1 MILLTNLDSIIES
14 LYLNIPLTNKFR
26 DSKIIVNP
34 ENITYLVGKTIVINR
49 FSYSNEDINI
59 LIKNNNKIV
68 SRLFSND
75 SRINFIPYFPRMC
88 SKIFWNGEYVKFL
101 NEDIYENVDYVFDGE
116 SLFYP
121 KCKEYLNILGEHS
134 DCNALGYLLY
144 QLGENIYQET
154 PFIDLDIVKIG
165 KGIFP

>member
-1 MILLTNLDSIIES
+1 MILLTNLDSVIES
-14 LYLNIPLTNKFR
+14 LYLDIPLTNKFR

-34 ENITYLVGKTIVINR
+34 ENITYLVGKTIIINK
-49 FSYSNEDINI
+49 FNYSDLDIEI

-75 SRINFIPYFPRMC
+75 SRVNYIPYFPRLC
-88 SKIFWNGEYVKFL
+88 PNIRWNGEYVRFL
-101 NEDIYENVDYVFDGE
+101 NEDIYENIDYLFDGT
-116 SLFYP
+116 SLYYP
-121 KCKEYLNILGEHS
+121 KCREYLNILGQHNE
-134 DCNALGYLLY
+134 CNALGYLLY

-165 KGIFP
+165 KGLFP